1 MHAMHAMPCMLCA
14 PPPPQAAPCN
24 VCPSPYIRS
33 CARTG
38 LAQDLDTRARPRG
51 PSRIRRPENSEER
64 VLRSNPYEKRRFPP
78 PRQACQRHE
87 YVWYALLPARYASF
101 YLLWYAR
108 RLLAYQSKKKEERN
122 ISARAGTYFSA
133 ACGVCTN
140 SAVTSQPPTTN
151 QPVRARAHA
160 LADMLLSSSSCF
172 GMLGG
177 S

>member
-1 MHAMHAMPCMLCA
+1 MHAMPCMPCMLCA

-87 YVWYALLPARYASF
+87 YVWYALLPARYAC
-101 YLLWYAR
+101 LLVAMLR
-108 RLLAYQSKKKEERN
+108 SIATSKQAYRTAEPALCMPCHAMHACMLCAPPPPQ
-122 ISARAGTYFSA
+122 A
-133 ACGVCTN
+133 A
-140 SAVTSQPPTTN
+140 P
-151 QPVRARAHA
+151 
-160 LADMLLSSSSCF
+160 
-172 GMLGG
+172 
-177 S
+177 